1 MKQTVD
7 NPIEGDP
14 IDVVDK
20 TQRKFKLNEEEKN
33 GVMQHLLR
41 GNDLSQWGLA
51 NAVTRTAEDAP
62 SYDRATEL
70 EAVGWDVVELPRND
84 WKLLSA

>member
-1 MKQTVD
+1 MQQTTD
-7 NPIEGDP
+7 NANEGDP
-14 IDVVDK
+14 MDVVDK
-20 TQRKFKLNEEEKN
+20 TQRTFKLNEEEKN

-51 NAVTRTAEDAP
+51 NAVTRTAEDID

-70 EAVGWDVVELPRND
+70 EAVGWDVVELSRSQ